1 MGTSKRTKHDS
12 TQYLARRLAESFEP
26 EPWADG
32 GAVDF
37 DQAGSLLGG
46 LDKDEVKTLVATGLL
61 AGDLAARRVEVAGVV
76 RFLEAHPWWLS
87 VRARKHLEHLRSNVQ
102 RVQRAERRSQI
113 SDEELLR
120 RVRLSVISLGKRAA

>member
-1 MGTSKRTKHDS
+1 MGTSKRTKQEQS

-46 LDKDEVKTLVATGLL
+46 IDKDEVKTLVATGLL
-61 AGDLAARRVEVAGVV
+61 AGDMAERRVDVGDVV
-76 RFLEAHPWWLS
+76 RFLEAHPWWLA
-87 VRARKHLEHLRSNVQ
+87 VRARKHIAHLRANVRQ
-102 RVQRAERRSQI
+102 AKQRSQI
-113 SDEELLR
+113 TDAEVLR
-120 RVRLSVISLGKRAA
+120 RVHLSVIGLRKSVA